1 MKTLRTVLIA
11 AGVVMFVMF
20 IIGSVGGSMAKAAE
34 IKMRLSHYVDESH
47 PIHAGAKQFAAN
59 VDKRTKGAV
68 KIALYPAN
76 TLGSPPEQCEQVK
89 LGALDMS
96 LNTQGQ
102 TEYYVKAS
110 ATAQIP
116 FLFADYEHAHRT
128 LDGPAMKWLRPLF
141 EKAGF
146 IQLANWE
153 WGFRNITNN
162 VRPILTPE
170 DVKGLKLRVP
180 PEFHLQALFES
191 LGAVVTKIAWPE
203 LYMALAQKVV
213 DGQENPLSAIY
224 YQKFYEVQK
233 HVALSRHTYSCSM
246 LLMSTKSWKK
256 LTASQQKIF
265 REEAKRAGD
274 HVRRVLNNE
283 EKDLVAKMEKAG
295 LKITQPDPK
304 PFRAAIGSAYE
315 KIYKRYGEDNVAMMK
330 KFAEAAQ
337 KK

>member
-1 MKTLRTVLIA
+1 MKTIRTVLIA
-11 AGVVMFVMF
+11 ACVVTFAMF
-20 IIGSVGGSMAKAAE
+20 IIGSFGGSMAKAAE

-59 VDKRTKGAV
+59 VEKRTKGAV
-68 KIALYPAN
+68 KIAIYPAN

-96 LNTQGQ
+96 INTQGQ

-146 IQLANWE
+146 MHLANWE

-191 LGAVVTKIAWPE
+191 LGAIVTKIAWPE
-203 LYMALAQKVV
+203 LYMALSQNVV

-246 LLMSTKSWKK
+246 LLMSTKSWRK
-256 LTASQQKIF
+256 LTTSQQNVF
-265 REEAKRAGD
+265 SDEAKRSGD
-274 HVRRVLNNE
+274 HVRKVLNNE

-315 KIYKRYGEDNVAMMK
+315 KIYKRYGDDNVAMMK

>member
-1 MKTLRTVLIA
+1 MKSFRTILIA
-11 AGVVMFVMF
+11 VCMAVFVMLF
-20 IIGSVGGSMAKAAE
+20 MGPVGGPTAQAGGIE
-34 IKMRLSHYVDESH
+34 MRVSHYVDESH
-47 PIHAGAKQFAAN
+47 PIHAGAKQFATN
-59 VDKRTKGAV
+59 VEKRTNGQV
-68 KIALYPAN
+68 KIAVYPAN

-116 FLFADYEHAHRT
+116 FLYADYDHAHRT
-128 LDGPAMKWLRPLF
+128 LDGPAMDWLGPLF

-153 WGFRNITNN
+153 WGFRNVTNN
-162 VRPILTPE
+162 VRPILAPE
-170 DVKGLKLRVP
+170 DVKGLKIRVP

-233 HVALSRHTYSCSM
+233 HVALTRHTYSCSM

-256 LTASQQKIF
+256 LTAWQQNIF
-265 REEAKRAGD
+265 RQEAKRAGD
-274 HVRRVLNNE
+274 YVRNVLNNE
-283 EKDLVAKMEKAG
+283 EKDLIEKMEKAG
-295 LKITQPDPK
+295 LKITRPDPA
-304 PFRAAIGSAYE
+304 PFRASIGSAYE
-315 KIYKRYGEDNVAMMK
+315 KIYKRYGEDNVRMME
-330 KFAEAAQ
+330 KFAEAAR
-337 KK
+337 